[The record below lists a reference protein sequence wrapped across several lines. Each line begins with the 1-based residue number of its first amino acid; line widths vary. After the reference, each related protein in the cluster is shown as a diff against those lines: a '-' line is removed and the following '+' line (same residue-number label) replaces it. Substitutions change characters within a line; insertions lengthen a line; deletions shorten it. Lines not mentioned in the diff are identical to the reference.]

1 MGVRIHDYDITRNYR
16 TKLSKKRR
24 PKCHFQD
31 KNISKYQEWMNFATL
46 EAAGNKELQT
56 RLAED
61 MQSNSVFDIQR
72 ILKTKADAVDAEP
85 EHTEDNQ
92 K

>member
-1 MGVRIHDYDITRNYR
+1 MDLAN
-16 TKLSKKRR
+16 KFL
-24 PKCHFQD
+24 QD

-61 MQSNSVFDIQR
+61 MQSNSAFDIQR
-72 ILKTKADAVDAEP
+72 ILKTKADAADAEP

>member
-1 MGVRIHDYDITRNYR
+1 
-16 TKLSKKRR
+16 
-24 PKCHFQD
+24 
-31 KNISKYQEWMNFATL
+31 MNFATL